1 MKSNE
6 LKELMSNR
14 ELEPS
19 NGTWMASDFHK
30 SSTINPD
37 HIDESEQTYERNL
50 TSDDVSFENRY
61 DIKNITTAKFN
72 SKFNN

>member
-1 MKSNE
+1 
-6 LKELMSNR
+6 MSNR

-37 HIDESEQTYERNL
+37 NIESEQTEERHFGGA
-50 TSDDVSFENRY
+50 SDDVSFENRY
-61 DIKNITTAKFN
+61 DIKNITAAKFN
-72 SKFNN
+72 SKYTNNNK